1 MAAKK
6 IGHYTIVSEL
16 GRGGMG
22 VVYLAHEDSLNRYV
36 AIKVLGEQLSGDP
49 SFVARFTREAQA
61 VAALSHP
68 NIIQI
73 FFIGEDDG
81 RHYFVMEYVK
91 GKSLLAIV
99 KEEGKVENPR
109 AAQYMLQAANGLA
122 AAHDKGFVHRDIK
135 PANLLVDE
143 RGLLKIADFGLALPS
158 DAVTRL
164 TATGM
169 LVGTPGYLSPEQC
182 MGEQLDKRTD
192 IYSLGV
198 TYYELLTGT
207 MPFHADSPMA
217 LLRKILQEE
226 PPDISTLN
234 TQVDENSRTIV
245 NRMIAKDR
253 NQRYPD
259 CHQLASDLGDYLGGT
274 AKIPGV
280 GGVAAVAGA
289 ATPARAAASELE
301 GATTRMPE
309 SGPQPQPASPAQ
321 TKPVS
326 VPAGREPAQTVPV
339 DLPPTQP
346 ASGAAPT
353 ATATPPPVAAPAAAA
368 PSAMVPAPQ
377 AMPVPVAAA
386 LPSAHRSHTAV
397 IMLAV
402 VLVFVAA
409 VAAGG
414 YFALRSPLVQ
424 RYLPWHHAAATA
436 QPDQSQPTEQPPE
449 AASAS
454 AENPQGVGS
463 PSSEVPAASSGSQVP
478 AGAAPAAAMVGQEAA
493 TRTSAGNG
501 AAGAVPPVAAA
512 SEGRSGS
519 TANAASSSEVGQR
532 THHSAAHAGS
542 DAAAVSQSQGEA
554 AAPAAAAPAAER
566 AAAALS
572 GVAVAATGERPIA
585 GIVASFLQSE
595 LQSTGLQPLD
605 AASLPGTEG
614 LLAGGGEPG
623 VGDLLGKLR
632 GAGVAKLVLARVE
645 AAGQRELHYMGRSDT
660 AYTSRVTVTC
670 YDVAAGRPI
679 GRSLS
684 ATFESTVLNQ
694 EQATEKALAPLVTE
708 IAQQVR

>member
-1 MAAKK
+1 MAANK

-22 VVYLAHEDSLNRYV
+22 VVYLAHEESLNRYV

-49 SFVARFTREAQA
+49 TFVARFTREAQA

-73 FFIGEDDG
+73 FFIGEDNG

-99 KEEGKVENPR
+99 KEQGKVENPR
-109 AAQYMLQAANGLA
+109 AAQYILQAANGLA
-122 AAHDKGFVHRDIK
+122 AAHDNGFVHRDIK
-135 PANLLVDE
+135 PANLLVNE
-143 RGLLKIADFGLALPS
+143 GGLLKIADFGLALPS

-226 PPDISTLN
+226 PPDITTLN
-234 TQVDENSRTIV
+234 TQVDERTRGIV

-280 GGVAAVAGA
+280 AGLAAVTGA
-289 ATPARAAASELE
+289 AAAARPAAELE
-301 GATTRMPE
+301 GATTRMPG
-309 SGPQPQPASPAQ
+309 SGSQPQPAVSPAQ

-326 VPAGREPAQTVPV
+326 VPAGPAPAATTPVNVP
-339 DLPPTQP
+339 P
-346 ASGAAPT
+346 APAASSAAPT
-353 ATATPPPVAAPAAAA
+353 ATATPPPGAAPAAAA
-368 PSAMVPAPQ
+368 GPSAMVPAPQ
-377 AMPVPVAAA
+377 AMPVAAQAAA
-386 LPSAHRSHTAV
+386 PAAHKSHAALV
-397 IMLAV
+397 V
-402 VLVFVAA
+402 VLVLFVVLVGG

-424 RYLPWHHAAATA
+424 RFLPWHHASATA
-436 QPDQSQPTEQPPE
+436 QPEQSQPAEQPPE

-454 AENPQGVGS
+454 AESSQGVGS
-463 PSSEVPAASSGSQVP
+463 PSSEAP
-478 AGAAPAAAMVGQEAA
+478 AGAAPVAAMAAQETTTRSSVGQE
-493 TRTSAGNG
+493 G
-501 AAGAVPPVAAA
+501 AAGAVPPVAAV
-512 SEGRSGS
+512 SEGSSGS
-519 TANAASSSEVGQR
+519 TGSAAAARNAASSSAMGQR
-532 THHSAAHAGS
+532 THHPAAHTGS
-542 DAAAVSQSQGEA
+542 DAVAVSRSRREA
-554 AAPAAAAPAAER
+554 AAAAAAPPAER

-572 GVAVAATGERPIA
+572 GVAVAATGEAPIA
-585 GIVASFLQSE
+585 GIVASYLQSE
-595 LQSTGLQPLD
+595 LQGSGLQPLD
-605 AASLPGTEG
+605 AAMLPDTED
-614 LLAGGGEPG
+614 LFAGGGEPS
-623 VGDLLGKLR
+623 VPELITRLR

-645 AAGQRELHYMGRSDT
+645 AAGQRELRYMGRSDT

-670 YDVAAGRPI
+670 YDVATGRPK

-684 ATFESTVLNQ
+684 ASFESTSLNQ
-694 EQATEKALAPLVTE
+694 QQNTEKALDPLIEE
-708 IAQQVR
+708 IARQLR